1 MYKKIYRNMCFSS
14 LITLILTAFMILSA
28 AYSAFFEQ
36 TASEIKTEANM
47 LSQILNTAED
57 SKLTYEIFD
66 NYKKELLIEIYSNE
80 AAVYSNNAGFK
91 NTSKTVNNA
100 VKLAFEE
107 SVGEARRYSLLGI
120 TDFFSCAIKLE
131 NGNVLCVSGE
141 TAKLSDMLAEVI
153 TALVFIAAFIYLL
166 SVIAATRLTHNIIKP
181 IESLYTFDSESID
194 EVYKEIRPFL
204 SRIAAQNTEISRQ
217 MDKVKA
223 QKIRLQTITENMNE
237 GLIIFDRRGTILTA
251 NTCICDLFSI
261 TESSVKHRELSAL
274 TSSKELKNALSEA
287 LSGKKSNLTADIN
300 GKSYQIFY
308 SPIYQNNKINAVI
321 MLLFDVSEK
330 HEAENMRREF
340 SANVSHELK
349 TPLTTIHGYAQL
361 INQGIAKAEDILG
374 FTKKIEKESSRLI
387 NLIDDIIKLSSLD
400 EGGEKYE
407 KQSVNLLH
415 IANEVRDI
423 LLPKAAEKNLSLT
436 VSGNDSF
443 VFANIS
449 QISELI
455 YNLTDNAIK
464 YNRENGSV
472 AIEISDKKIKITDT
486 GIGISEEYYDRIFE
500 RFFRI
505 DKSRSKKV
513 NGTGLGLSIVKHIA
527 QVNNASISVSSTVGA
542 GTVFTVTFN

>member
-80 AAVYSNNAGFK
+80 TAVYSNNAGFK

-100 VKLAFEE
+100 VKLAVEE
-107 SVGEARRYSLLGI
+107 SVGEARRYSLLGM

-527 QVNNASISVSSTVGA
+527 QVNNVSISVSSTVGE

>member
-107 SVGEARRYSLLGI
+107 SVGEARRYSLLGM